1 MTSPGAHLFHTRP
14 PLSGVSSASAFLFD
28 CDGLLVAT
36 EDLFTAA
43 EKAIFQDHGKVFMP
57 HHKSQVLGRPIPEV
71 GRIMS
76 SMLQVA
82 EQAEPFA
89 LRIRDHVRSAMEA
102 PLPPLPGVSQV
113 LKLID
118 KSKRPMA
125 VVSNSPR
132 ELVERSL
139 RAAELEGFF
148 SAVVCL
154 EDAELAKPAPDL
166 YLAAAALLGVDI
178 ADCVAFEDSP
188 TGIQSALS
196 AGARVVGVS
205 AHDAELAGTWY
216 LPSLDDEELL
226 VALRRLQPLERPSAR
241 GNT

>member
-1 MTSPGAHLFHTRP
+1 MTSSGAHPFRARP

-43 EKAIFQDHGKVFMP
+43 EKAIFQDHGEVFMP

-89 LRIRDHVRSAMEA
+89 QRIRDHVRSAMEA

-118 KSKRPMA
+118 NKRPKA

-166 YLAAAALLGVDI
+166 YLVAAALLGVDI

-205 AHDAELAGTWY
+205 AHNADLAGTWY

-226 VALRRLQPLERPSAR
+226 VALGRLQPLEEPTAR
-241 GNT
+241 RNT